1 MSHLLSQRE
10 AASKWHMSRAT
21 IQRAIKTGKLSLTM
35 DKRIDAAE
43 MLRVFG
49 EPRPALN
56 ATSTPPKTI
65 DPMDVYQHN
74 LALMEAQKELLQAEN
89 AMLRDQLRETVA
101 AKDANLADLR
111 AEVLRLAHDRPR
123 PRRQWWRWGKG

>member
-1 MSHLLSQRE
+1 MSSHLSQRE
-10 AASKWHMSRAT
+10 AALQWFLGRAT

-123 PRRQWWRWGKG
+123 RQWWRWGKG